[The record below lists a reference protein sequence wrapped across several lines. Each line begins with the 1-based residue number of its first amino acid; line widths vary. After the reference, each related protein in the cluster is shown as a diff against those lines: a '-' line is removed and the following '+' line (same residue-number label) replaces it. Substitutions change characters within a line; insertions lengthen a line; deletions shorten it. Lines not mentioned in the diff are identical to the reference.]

1 MSARP
6 GATQGADVVQYVRG
20 LEASANQLST
30 ALHWL
35 STSLIE
41 EARNGQSLGLSLA
54 TQLNGPVRALSVAL
68 MNLNEGVATLLA
80 RAEDD
85 LRHDV
90 PPQTAE
96 TRESVH

>member
-1 MSARP
+1 MSARE
-6 GATQGADVVQYVRG
+6 ADVVQYVRG
-20 LEASANQLST
+20 LEASASQLST

-35 STSLIE
+35 SSSLIE
-41 EARNGQSLGLSLA
+41 EARDGRSVGLSLA

-85 LRHDV
+85 LRKEATSKV
-90 PPQTAE
+90 SE
-96 TRESVH
+96 SRESVH